1 MTNTCFPRI
10 TVHFHFIV
18 LYLLIA
24 VLIGI
29 GICWSGQVT
38 KPKVA
43 VIVSREIKPY
53 MEAMEGLKLVLVH
66 EAGGEIKNFPLEDYS
81 KTDLDLLKKELKNGK
96 FNLAISVGP
105 EATSFLW
112 SGKDDLDLLR
122 VFTMVLSPEELL
134 PQPQKACGISLS
146 IPIKRQLKTVAESL
160 PYINRLG
167 LLFNPKYNH
176 DFYQLSC
183 KQAQLYDLKI
193 KPLKIHSQK
202 DIPETLEKSWP
213 KIDGLWL
220 IPDKTVISKS
230 VVEYIIKE
238 ALYQKKPV
246 IGYNRF
252 FYESGAAMAF
262 VLDYRIIGKQT
273 GRLALNK
280 LREQSCQEKI
290 PAFQVKVNSEVLES
304 MGYEGHQAEKKKEKL
319 IWKRYKKTTP

>member
-10 TVHFHFIV
+10 MVRLHFIFFF
-18 LYLLIA
+18 LLIA
-24 VLIGI
+24 VLLGI
-29 GICWSGQVT
+29 GICWSGQVH
-38 KPKVA
+38 KPRVA
-43 VIVSREIKPY
+43 VIVSREIRPY
-53 MEAMEGLKLVLVH
+53 MEAVEGLKLVLVQDS
-66 EAGGEIKNFPLEDYS
+66 GGEIKNFSLEDYS
-81 KTDLDLLKKELKNGK
+81 KTDLNLLKKELNNGK
-96 FNLAISVGP
+96 FDLAISVGP

-112 SGKDDLDLLR
+112 SGNDNLDLPRL
-122 VFTMVLSPEELL
+122 FTMVLSPEELL

-176 DFYQLSC
+176 DFYKLSC

-193 KPLKIHSQK
+193 IPLKIHSQK
-202 DIPETLEKSWP
+202 DIPEMLEKSWP
-213 KIDGLWL
+213 EIEGLWL
-220 IPDKTVISKS
+220 IPDRTVISKS

-262 VLDYRIIGKQT
+262 ILDYRKIGQQT
-273 GRLALNK
+273 GQLALKK
-280 LREQSCQEKI
+280 LKDQSCEEKV
-290 PAFQVKVNSEVLES
+290 PAFQVKINAEVLEN
-304 MGYEGHQAEKKKEKL
+304 MGYE
-319 IWKRYKKTTP
+319 KR